1 MTTTRTLDLSG
12 QVALVTGGRGD
23 IGSAVVTALVAA
35 GAQVAVADLRPVP
48 DTPAAGTV
56 HTAIDVADPAA
67 VTAWLDR
74 VEAELGTPTLV
85 VPAAATATVGTLL
98 ELTAEEWRTEL
109 AVDLTGPFLVASEAA
124 RRMIAGHRAGRIV
137 MVGSWAAHAPH
148 PHVPAY
154 SVAKAGLRM
163 LTQLLAIELAP
174 HQILVNE
181 IAIGVVD
188 AGVSRST
195 FAKRPELRARSEQ
208 IAPVRHLVEL
218 DEIVTTVLDL
228 CDPNRRS
235 MTGATVL
242 LDGGMSLRTAFTD
255 AGPAGDGADA

>member
-1 MTTTRTLDLSG
+1 MSTVRELDLSG

-23 IGSAVVTALVAA
+23 IGSAVVEALLAA
-35 GAQVAVADLRPVP
+35 GARVAVADVRPVP
-48 DTPAAGTV
+48 ETPSPDTV
-56 HTAIDVADPAA
+56 HAVVDVADPTA
-67 VTAWLDR
+67 VTAWVDR
-74 VEAELGTPTLV
+74 VDTELGTPTLV
-85 VPAAATATVGTLL
+85 VPAAAIATVGSVLD
-98 ELTAEEWRTEL
+98 LTPAQWSTEL
-109 AVDLTGPFLVASEAA
+109 AVDLTGPFLVASETA
-124 RRMIAGHRAGRIV
+124 RRMVAAHRPGRIV

-195 FAKRPELRARSEQ
+195 FAERPELRARSEQ
-208 IAPVRHLVEL
+208 IAPVRHLVAV
-218 DEIVTTVLDL
+218 DEIVGTVLDL

-235 MTGATVL
+235 MTGATLL

-255 AGPAGDGADA
+255 AGAGDDGADA